1 MGRRL
6 SPASLHATLWP
17 ESTTEVANGKTE
29 APHVQVRPLWAHP
42 TRRQVDL
49 QQAHGTAL
57 LLARQGVREVST
69 LNVKNPDQRD
79 YETRQ
84 GGDLVSPIEELDEA
98 ITDLARVVWHTARDS
113 EMAIEFMPVIG
124 HLIKARRSLREVY
137 GKA

>member
-1 MGRRL
+1 
-6 SPASLHATLWP
+6 
-17 ESTTEVANGKTE
+17 
-29 APHVQVRPLWAHP
+29 
-42 TRRQVDL
+42 
-49 QQAHGTAL
+49 
-57 LLARQGVREVST
+57 VREVST

-79 YETRQ
+79 YESRQ

-113 EMAIEFMPVIG
+113 EMAVEFMPVIG